1 MKGMNKMKEVNL
13 KVNGMMCSGCENRVK
28 NALKK
33 IENVEE
39 VYADHNKNSVKIILK
54 QDISIDIL
62 KDTIEDIGYEVQK

>member
-1 MKGMNKMKEVNL
+1 MKEVNL
-13 KVNGMMCSGCENRVK
+13 KVKGMMCSGCENRVK
-28 NALKK
+28 NALKN

-62 KDTIEDIGYEVQK
+62 KDTIEDIGYEVQE